1 MKAQME
7 NVRQTIEYNVFGV
20 CTYLGERFNIATSRI
35 RLYFIYLSFLTFG
48 SPLIIYLFVAFWM
61 NVKRYIFYSKRN
73 PLWYK

>member
-61 NVKRYIFYSKRN
+61 NVKRYIFHSKRN